1 MARDLHTSEAWHQNM
16 TAEALNELITQME
29 AVALVPPFGSR
40 FDINA
45 DWIGASQY
53 LLYNQLVDYA
63 ATNFTYDIVGGNINK
78 ATDWQ
83 QAGLWKRLQGLVEHI
98 NALP

>member
-16 TAEALNELITQME
+16 TAEALNELITEME
-29 AVALVPPFGSR
+29 AVDLVPAFGFR

-45 DWIGASQY
+45 DWMGASQY
-53 LLYNQLVDYA
+53 LIYNELVDYA
-63 ATNFTYDIVGGNINK
+63 ATNFTYDIVGGKIGK

-83 QAGLWKRLQGLVEHI
+83 QSGLWKRLQGLVVHI
-98 NALP
+98 NELP